1 MYKGNNTPTNSHARI
16 TKNPVVI
23 GARGVAESGVSDG
36 RLAFFEAVDRTE
48 AVADGGGAASAT
60 PGA

>member
-1 MYKGNNTPTNSHARI
+1 MYKGNNTPTKSHARI
-16 TKNPVVI
+16 TKNPVVT
-23 GARGVAESGVSDG
+23 GVRGVAESGVSDV
-36 RLAFFEAVDRTE
+36 RLAFFEAVDRTQ